1 VTSKKLNDR
10 TVTHHEQSTS
20 SMAKGKRPL
29 TDLLLQWQQQW
40 GLLHDNEDGEG
51 ASLCHNDFS
60 DGLSIA
66 TEYQQQQQA
75 QR

>member
-1 VTSKKLNDR
+1 
-10 TVTHHEQSTS
+10 
-20 SMAKGKRPL
+20 MAKGKRPL